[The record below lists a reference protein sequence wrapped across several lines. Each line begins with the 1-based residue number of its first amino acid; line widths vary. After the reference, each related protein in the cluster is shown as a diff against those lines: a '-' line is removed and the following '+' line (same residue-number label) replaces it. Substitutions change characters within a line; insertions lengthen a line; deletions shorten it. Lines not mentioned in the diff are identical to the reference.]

1 MKIYKMKNIKNVKL
15 ILNKINIL
23 KSFDGNYDKR

>member
-15 ILNKINIL
+15 ILNKIYIL
-23 KSFDGNYDKR
+23 NSFDGNYDKG